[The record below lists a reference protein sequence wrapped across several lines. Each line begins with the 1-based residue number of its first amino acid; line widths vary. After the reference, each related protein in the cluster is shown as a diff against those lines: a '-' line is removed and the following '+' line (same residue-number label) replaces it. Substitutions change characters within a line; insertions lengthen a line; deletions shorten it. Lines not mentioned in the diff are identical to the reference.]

1 MPTPAALLA
10 SLVFG
15 AIGLTA
21 FFYGKKHALIV
32 PMVLGTGLMV
42 FPYFVSDAW
51 LVWGIGV
58 ALVAAI
64 WYFRE

>member
-1 MPTPAALLA
+1 MPTPAALFA

-32 PMVLGTGLMV
+32 PMVLGTGLMI

-51 LVWGIGV
+51 LVWAIG
-58 ALVAAI
+58 AAMVAAI
-64 WYFRE
+64 WYFRQ